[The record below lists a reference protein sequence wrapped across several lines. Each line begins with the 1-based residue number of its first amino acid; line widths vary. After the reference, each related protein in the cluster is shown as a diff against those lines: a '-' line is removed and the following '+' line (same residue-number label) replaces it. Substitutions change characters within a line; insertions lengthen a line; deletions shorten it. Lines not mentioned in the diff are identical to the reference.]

1 MPKNIL
7 NITFINIHFPT
18 LPYGSILTECVIA
31 SSFMRTD
38 IKSIVSRVLPEPGK
52 QHGTHNKH
60 VTYSPPPHI
69 QKQLTGNGQ
78 VPIGVI
84 KAGIQTLF
92 N

>member
-1 MPKNIL
+1 MV
-7 NITFINIHFPT
+7 T
-18 LPYGSILTECVIA
+18 ILTECVIA

-60 VTYSPPPHI
+60 VTYIHI
-69 QKQLTGNGQ
+69 LLHTYKKQLTGNGQ